1 MKLNIAISLFF
12 LIIHTSFIIKPIWG
26 FQAHQTINRL
36 AVFTLPPNMMPLY
49 KKEIAYLT
57 EHAVDPDKRR
67 YVSPT
72 ESCRHYI
79 DLDRY
84 AYFPHNLLDALALH
98 TQIFI
103 INDKKDTLKLTGYPN
118 VFLHKRDFFL
128 KSKSIKTFFKRD
140 SIAIADTT
148 YRQFVF
154 NHFLKQYQDGTWTI
168 PNEALEKLFEKER
181 FITKGRFKKVWAKDG
196 LSATGILPYHLIGM
210 QKRLTNAF
218 MQKNKQA
225 VLKLSAEIGHY
236 IADAHVPLHT
246 TRNYDGQL
254 TRQIGIHA
262 FWETRLP
269 DLFADKYN
277 FWVGQATY
285 FEKPTDF
292 FWKIV
297 QKSHELVPKLL
308 EIEQEVSKSFP
319 NYKKFVS
326 TTKNG
331 VTLTL
336 QTQEYATLFH
346 EKLDGMVEQ
355 QMRDAVLAV
364 GSAWYSAWFEAGQ
377 PNLNHLFEK
386 MPMGEPNLD
395 TTAYAKKDKMLGRD
409 EGIIW
414 KE

>member
-1 MKLNIAISLFF
+1 
-12 LIIHTSFIIKPIWG
+12 
-26 FQAHQTINRL
+26 
-36 AVFTLPPNMMPLY
+36 
-49 KKEIAYLT
+49 
-57 EHAVDPDKRR
+57 
-67 YVSPT
+67 
-72 ESCRHYI
+72 
-79 DLDRY
+79 LDRY